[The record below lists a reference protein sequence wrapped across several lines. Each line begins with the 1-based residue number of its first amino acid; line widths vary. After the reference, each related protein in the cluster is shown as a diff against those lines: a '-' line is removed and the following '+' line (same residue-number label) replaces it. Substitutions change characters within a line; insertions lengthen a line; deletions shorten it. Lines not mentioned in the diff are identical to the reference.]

1 MWTRPVFAAA
11 MPGITCLMTLFSSA
25 GGVAADKAVSE
36 AAVRNAITK
45 SLPYVEDKGLYW
57 IEKKKCVSCHRVSF
71 MTWSLSSAARRG
83 FDVDLARVNEWI
95 DWSIEM
101 EIPESKDG
109 QPVTSK
115 NVDGLTQKL
124 LSKHEY
130 PPGQSRDKHWNRFVD
145 LITGGQRANGSW
157 KPAGQLPGQKREQ
170 AETTDICA
178 VWHTTAL
185 TRELATEEDAARQE
199 KLKTAITSA
208 RKTFADRQEAKS
220 AEWYVARLVL
230 ARELRE
236 KGSVAE
242 FTAKLLSLQQP
253 DGSWGWLASD
263 PGDALAT
270 GMSLYALVTTSS
282 DDSKHSKDI
291 QRAISFL
298 VKTQRDD
305 GSWAVK
311 GTKEKKKEN
320 IEETAVY
327 WGTTWATI
335 ALLETL
341 PITE

>member
-1 MWTRPVFAAA
+1 MWTRSVFAATMA
-11 MPGITCLMTLFSSA
+11 GIACLTILFSSA
-25 GGVAADKAVSE
+25 EAVAADTAVSE
-36 AAVRNAITK
+36 AAVRNAIAK

-83 FDVDLARVNEWI
+83 FDVDIAQINKWI
-95 DWSIEM
+95 DWSIET
-101 EIPESKDG
+101 EIPQSKDG
-109 QPVTSK
+109 RPAASK

-130 PPGQSRDKHWNRFVD
+130 PPGQARDEQWPRFVD
-145 LITGGQRANGSW
+145 LITSGQRANGSW

-170 AETTDICA
+170 AETTDVCA
-178 VWHTTAL
+178 VWHTAAL
-185 TRELATEEDAARQE
+185 TRELATEQDSARQQQ
-199 KLKTAITSA
+199 LKTAITKA
-208 RKTFADRQEAKS
+208 RKTFADRQEATS
-220 AEWYVARLVL
+220 TEWYVARLIL
-230 ARELRE
+230 ARESAD
-236 KGSVAE
+236 KAGVAE

-253 DGSWGWLASD
+253 DGSWGWLTSD

-270 GMSLYALVTTSS
+270 GMSLYALVTTDS
-282 DDSKHSKDI
+282 DDSKHNKAI
-291 QRAISFL
+291 ERAISFL
-298 VKTQRDD
+298 VNTQRDD

-327 WGTTWATI
+327 WGTAWATI

-341 PITE
+341 PVIK